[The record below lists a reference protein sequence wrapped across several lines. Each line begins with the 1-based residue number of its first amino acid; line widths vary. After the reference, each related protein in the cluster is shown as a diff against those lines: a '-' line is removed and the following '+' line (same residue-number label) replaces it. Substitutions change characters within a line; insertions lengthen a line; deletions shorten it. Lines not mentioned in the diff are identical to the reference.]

1 MNDLDTTNVNADH
14 DGVGGSGGDSSS
26 GNGSDIGS
34 GSGGTGDNGSDL
46 NDGRAY
52 YITTAIPYVNGPP
65 HLGHAMEYV
74 LADAHARYHRL
85 RGRDVRYQA
94 GSDENGLKNVQAA
107 EEEGISTAELVARN
121 AAGFEGL
128 RDMLDLTFDDFIR
141 TSIAPHHRAGAE
153 RLWSACD
160 AAGDLY
166 RKTYSGLYCIGCEQ
180 FYAPSELVDGRC
192 PEHGTVPE
200 EIEEENW
207 FFRLSKYGDALLELI
222 ESGRMRIEPASR
234 RNEVVAFIRRGLE
247 DFSASRSVERA
258 RGWGIPVPGDPSQVM
273 YVWFDALSNYITA
286 LHWAD
291 DGADYTRY
299 WSGSPDRVHVIG
311 KGITRFHAVYWP
323 AMLMSAGLPTPTAIY
338 VHGYVTAEGR
348 KIGKSLGNAIDP
360 RGLTERYGAEPVRFY
375 LLRHV
380 HAFEDGD
387 VSEERLIRAFNADL
401 ASQLGNLLKRT
412 TSMIERYC
420 DGLIPAPAEAGELD
434 AAMIGL
440 ATNMPARFEE
450 AMARYATHEALDA
463 AWEVLAAANKY
474 VVEVE
479 PWALFKRLEDD
490 RAVEAKLNTCLYTLA
505 EAIRLVAYVA
515 SVAIPEA
522 SARTFE
528 NLGLTLETAGSWDD
542 QARWGALRPGTVVAP
557 GDALFPRLDVE
568 TGEGAGGG

>member
-1 MNDLDTTNVNADH
+1 MNDPNTKIENSE
-14 DGVGGSGGDSSS
+14 DGSSS
-26 GNGSDIGS
+26 VD
-34 GSGGTGDNGSDL
+34 
-46 NDGRAY
+46 DGRAY

-94 GSDENGLKNVQAA
+94 GTDENGLKNVQAA

-121 AAGFEGL
+121 AEGFEGL
-128 RDMLDLTFDDFIR
+128 HDLLDLTFDDFIR
-141 TSIAPHHRAGAE
+141 TSVAAHHRAGAE
-153 RLWSACD
+153 RLWRACD

-166 RKTYSGLYCIGCEQ
+166 RKSYSGLYCVGCEQ

-234 RNEVVAFIRRGLE
+234 RNEVLAFIRRGLE
-247 DFSASRSVERA
+247 DFSASRSTDRA
-258 RGWGIPVPGDPSQVM
+258 RGWGIQVPDDPSQVM

-286 LHWAD
+286 LDWSAD
-291 DGADYTRY
+291 GPDYARY
-299 WSGSPDRVHVIG
+299 WSESPDRIHVIG

-338 VHGYVTAEGR
+338 VHGYVTVEGR

-360 RGLTERYGAEPVRFY
+360 RGLVERYGAEPVRFY

-387 VSEERLIRAFNADL
+387 VSEERLIRALNADL

-412 TSMIERYC
+412 TSMIDRYC
-420 DGLIPAPAEAGELD
+420 DGLIPAPSEPGELD
-434 AAMIGL
+434 APMIALASAM
-440 ATNMPARFEE
+440 PERFEE
-450 AMARYATHEALDA
+450 AMSRYATHEALDA

-479 PWALFKRLEDD
+479 PWALFKQIEADP
-490 RAVEAKLNTCLYTLA
+490 EAKARLDTCLYTLA
-505 EAIRLVAYVA
+505 ESIRLVAYVA
-515 SVAIPEA
+515 AIAIPQA

-528 NLGLTLETAGSWDD
+528 HLGLTLESSGSWAD
-542 QARWGALRPGTVVAP
+542 QARWGALQPGTKVAA
-557 GDALFPRLDVE
+557 GDALFPRIEVE
-568 TGEGAGGG
+568 AGEGSGAAG